1 MSWRESISGESC
13 KVGEDSRQVR
23 VSGAICGDWGAR
35 RGQFKEGTEDH
46 ILLGWRNHC

>member
-1 MSWRESISGESC
+1 MNPVRLGKTADRSGCLGLYEET
-13 KVGEDSRQVR
+13 G
-23 VSGAICGDWGAR
+23 GAR